1 MIDWAHFPFL
11 SLTALS
17 FGLAMDAFAVS
28 VAQGACCRPGP
39 GNAARIGLTFGV
51 AQGVMPL
58 GGWALGTAFDDT
70 IRNVDHWVAF
80 ALLAFLGAKMIR
92 EGLHEAGE
100 ARPLFGWALLSAAIA
115 TSVDAAAAGITLPV
129 LGAPVL
135 LACAAIGVVTGA
147 LCFAGV
153 LIGAVS
159 GARIGRKAEIA
170 GGLMLIAIGAKIWV
184 DHQLL
189 GG

>member
-1 MIDWAHFPFL
+1 MIDWVHFPFF

-17 FGLAMDAFAVS
+17 IGLAMDAFAVS
-28 VAQGACCRPGP
+28 VAQGACCRPGV
-39 GNAARIGLTFGV
+39 GNAARIGATFGI
-51 AQGVMPL
+51 AQGLMPL
-58 GGWALGTAFDDT
+58 GGWALGTTFDNT
-70 IRNVDHWVAF
+70 IRDFDHWVAF
-80 ALLAFLGAKMIR
+80 ALLAILGAKMIR
-92 EGLHEAGE
+92 EGLHGDGE

-135 LACAAIGVVTGA
+135 LACAAICGVTAV

-153 LIGAVS
+153 LIGAAS
-159 GARIGRKAEIA
+159 GTHIGRKAEIA
-170 GGLMLIAIGAKIWV
+170 GGLLLIVIGAKIWV
-184 DHQLL
+184 GHQLL